1 MKIKM
6 KLSILVLLMT
16 TLLFTAG
23 CSKVTTENY
32 NKLKMGM
39 EYNDVTALL
48 GSPDNCTESMG
59 TKSCIWGDE
68 TKNIKINFVGDKT
81 IIFSG
86 TGLK

>member
-1 MKIKM
+1 MENKM
-6 KLSILVLLMT
+6 KLFILALLTALVL
-16 TLLFTAG
+16 TAG
-23 CSKVTTENY
+23 CSKITQGNY

-39 EYNDVTALL
+39 EYSEVTALL

-59 TKSCIWGDE
+59 TKSCIWGNDA
-68 TKNIKINFVGDKT
+68 KNIKVNFVGDKT